1 MLGSRF
7 AEGSSLRRDKVLGW
21 PLEDGGV
28 GRAGFRVIFAGDVE
42 GEV

>member
-7 AEGSSLRRDKVLGW
+7 GEGSSLRRDKVLGW
-21 PLEDGGV
+21 PLKDGGV
-28 GRAGFRVIFAGDVE
+28 GRAGFFVIFTSNVE